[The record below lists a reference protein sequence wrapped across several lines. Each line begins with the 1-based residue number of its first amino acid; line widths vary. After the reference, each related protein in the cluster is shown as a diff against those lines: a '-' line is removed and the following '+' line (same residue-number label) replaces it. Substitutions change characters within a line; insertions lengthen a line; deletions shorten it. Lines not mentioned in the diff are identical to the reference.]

1 MTGWRL
7 TSLMPAMM
15 RCLSSYFEATRMW
28 RKTER
33 ANLEK
38 KPSTRLSQEPCL
50 GVKVNSKRS
59 VAWRRPLGARA
70 RNVRQSSN
78 ILTAH
83 RQFDRIPPSCITP
96 ILVQPIANEES
107 TNRLPVPLRPVSWNR
122 SSSRPRPFE
131 ERLAPHSS
139 DAAARASV
147 ERQCCVKRGGA
158 GAGGGLRGVTPP
170 FRPDTPRVV
179 ARGGLYQFCIRVS

>member
-83 RQFDRIPPSCITP
+83 RQFDRIPPSCHH
-96 ILVQPIANEES
+96 
-107 TNRLPVPLRPVSWNR
+107 TN
-122 SSSRPRPFE
+122 PRP
-131 ERLAPHSS
+131 ANS
-139 DAAARASV
+139 
-147 ERQCCVKRGGA
+147 KRGIHQQTASSTQA
-158 GAGGGLRGVTPP
+158 G
-170 FRPDTPRVV
+170 FMESVV
-179 ARGGLYQFCIRVS
+179 